1 MDMGDLL
8 WPWGALRTA
17 RETIARRD
25 REIGH
30 LERTLN
36 RYIVTQ
42 LQQSKLLREAHFRN
56 PKTGRIGKKGE
67 RHDIGQ

>member
-8 WPWGALRTA
+8 WPWGALREA
-17 RETIARRD
+17 RETIERRD
-25 REIGH
+25 REIAQ
-30 LERTLN
+30 LERALTKS
-36 RYIVTQ
+36 IVTQ

-67 RHDIGQ
+67 RHDIS

>member
-1 MDMGDLL
+1 MSIGDLL

-17 RETIARRD
+17 RGTIARRD
-25 REIGH
+25 REIDQ
-30 LERTLN
+30 LDRALIKS
-36 RYIVTQ
+36 IVTQ

-67 RHDIGQ
+67 RHDIS

>member
-1 MDMGDLL
+1 MSIGDLL

-25 REIGH
+25 REIG
-30 LERTLN
+30 
-36 RYIVTQ
+36 Q
-42 LQQSKLLREAHFRN
+42 LDRALIKSTVAQLRQSKLLREAHFRN

-67 RHDIGQ
+67 RHDIS